1 MGDAPLKNMTQSD
14 CLSQILLV
22 SALANSL
29 SIGLRYYSFIFLSV
43 CVSEFDGFKD
53 NVSVLFSWGRKRSC

>member
-1 MGDAPLKNMTQSD
+1 MGDAPQTGIAQSD

-29 SIGLRYYSFIFLSV
+29 SVRLRYYSVTSLSLMDLKIM
-43 CVSEFDGFKD
+43 VSAC
-53 NVSVLFSWGRKRSC
+53 SVGEGKGAAER